1 MTRSEFLNKL
11 KEALANDLSGPVIQ
25 ENVNYYSGY
34 IADEVRKGRSEEEVV
49 AELGDPWAIARTIIE
64 SLEIQGNTQEDYG
77 YEPNRQNYDQRQ
89 QSGTG
94 QVHIFGLDTWWKKLL
109 LVLGIVGVFM
119 LVIAVIG
126 GIFSLLAPILVPLIL
141 MIIVFRIIGTLMSSP
156 RQKNMKIFF
165 NF

>member
-126 GIFSLLAPILVPLIL
+126 GIFSLLAPILVPLFL
-141 MIIVFRIIGTLMSSP
+141 MIIVFRIIGS
-156 RQKNMKIFF
+156 RR
-165 NF
+165 

>member
-49 AELGDPWAIARTIIE
+49 AELGDPWAIARTFIE

-141 MIIVFRIIGTLMSSP
+141 MIIVFRIIGS
-156 RQKNMKIFF
+156 RR
-165 NF
+165 

>member
-1 MTRSEFLNKL
+1 M
-11 KEALANDLSGPVIQ
+11 ANDLSGPVIQ

-141 MIIVFRIIGTLMSSP
+141 MIIVFRIIGS
-156 RQKNMKIFF
+156 RR
-165 NF
+165 

>member
-1 MTRSEFLNKL
+1 MTRSEFLNRL

-141 MIIVFRIIGTLMSSP
+141 MIIVFRIIGS
-156 RQKNMKIFF
+156 RR
-165 NF
+165 

>member
-1 MTRSEFLNKL
+1 MTRSEFLNKIQ
-11 KEALANDLSGPVIQ
+11 EALANDLSGPVIQ

-141 MIIVFRIIGTLMSSP
+141 MIIVFRIIGS
-156 RQKNMKIFF
+156 RR
-165 NF
+165 

>member
-94 QVHIFGLDTWWKKLL
+94 QVHIFCLDTWWKKLL

-141 MIIVFRIIGTLMSSP
+141 VIIVFRIIGS
-156 RQKNMKIFF
+156 RR
-165 NF
+165 

>member
-126 GIFSLLAPILVPLIL
+126 GIFSFLAPILVPLIL
-141 MIIVFRIIGTLMSSP
+141 MIIVFRIIGS
-156 RQKNMKIFF
+156 RR
-165 NF
+165 

>member
-1 MTRSEFLNKL
+1 MTRSEFLNRL

-77 YEPNRQNYDQRQ
+77 YEPKRQNYDQSQ

-141 MIIVFRIIGTLMSSP
+141 VIIVFRIIGT
-156 RQKNMKIFF
+156 RR
-165 NF
+165 

>member
-64 SLEIQGNTQEDYG
+64 SLEIQGNTQEDY
-77 YEPNRQNYDQRQ
+77 ED
-89 QSGTG
+89 
-94 QVHIFGLDTWWKKLL
+94 
-109 LVLGIVGVFM
+109 
-119 LVIAVIG
+119 IAVG
-126 GIFSLLAPILVPLIL
+126 PINNIL
-141 MIIVFRIIGTLMSSP
+141 RRLHQLQDIAA
-156 RQKNMKIFF
+156 
-165 NF
+165 

>member
-1 MTRSEFLNKL
+1 M
-11 KEALANDLSGPVIQ
+11 ANDLSGPVIQ

-141 MIIVFRIIGTLMSSP
+141 LIIVFRIIGS
-156 RQKNMKIFF
+156 RR
-165 NF
+165 

>member
-1 MTRSEFLNKL
+1 M
-11 KEALANDLSGPVIQ
+11 
-25 ENVNYYSGY
+25 
-34 IADEVRKGRSEEEVV
+34 
-49 AELGDPWAIARTIIE
+49 
-64 SLEIQGNTQEDYG
+64 EIQGNTQEDYG

-141 MIIVFRIIGTLMSSP
+141 VIIVFRIIGS
-156 RQKNMKIFF
+156 RR
-165 NF
+165 

>member
-34 IADEVRKGRSEEEVV
+34 IADEVRKGRSEQEVV

-141 MIIVFRIIGTLMSSP
+141 MIIVFRIIGS
-156 RQKNMKIFF
+156 RR
-165 NF
+165 

>member
-77 YEPNRQNYDQRQ
+77 YEPKRQNYDQRQ

-141 MIIVFRIIGTLMSSP
+141 VIIVFRIIGS
-156 RQKNMKIFF
+156 RR
-165 NF
+165 

>member
-1 MTRSEFLNKL
+1 MTRSEFLNRL

-77 YEPNRQNYDQRQ
+77 YEPKRQNYDQRQ

-141 MIIVFRIIGTLMSSP
+141 VIIVFRIIGT
-156 RQKNMKIFF
+156 RR
-165 NF
+165 

>member
-77 YEPNRQNYDQRQ
+77 YEPKRQNYDQRQ

-141 MIIVFRIIGTLMSSP
+141 MIIVFRIIGS
-156 RQKNMKIFF
+156 RR
-165 NF
+165 